1 MTKKQLIF
9 LLGGVFA
16 AYFALHVYGW
26 SFSNYLESVHRIS
39 PSTRGWLEFPRELPG
54 IIALFAVG
62 LLFFL
67 RENRIAALAVLLC
80 AIGLAALAIP
90 MLSSF
95 LTLAVV
101 WIVVISLGEHM
112 LMVVLDA
119 TVIHNS
125 KPENRS
131 VRMGQ
136 MRAFMTAAGLAGSFY
151 LWLGWYDSKSAFS
164 TIFWVSAAACFISMI
179 FFLGMHGQSYPEH
192 RSIKERFIFKKR
204 YRKYYLLEVFFGAR
218 KQIFIT
224 FGFWVLVY
232 TLGKSPEYIGKIMI
246 IAGIGGIFF
255 KPFVGKL
262 VQLYG
267 ERIVLSL
274 DAVVLVVIC
283 VLYAFALNWFD
294 RDTAT
299 MVISGCFIVDSMLF
313 AIGVARSNYIARIAE
328 KKEHIT
334 PSLYTGMAI
343 NHVTSILCGVGGGL
357 LWAATG
363 THVWTFLAAGLFGVC
378 SGLTALTI
386 RN

>member
-26 SFSNYLESVHRIS
+26 SFSNYLETVHKIS
-39 PSTRGWLEFPRELPG
+39 PGARGWLEFPRELPG

-62 LLFFL
+62 LLYFL
-67 RENRIAALAVLLC
+67 RENRIAALSVLLC
-80 AIGLAALAIP
+80 SIGMAALAIP
-90 MLSSF
+90 ALSS
-95 LTLAVV
+95 LLVLAVV

-119 TVIHNS
+119 AVIHNS

-136 MRAFMTAAGLAGSFY
+136 MRAFVTASGLAGSLY
-151 LWLGWYDSKSAFS
+151 LWLGWYNSESAFS
-164 TIFWVSAAACFISMI
+164 TVFGVAAGACFFATLLLFWMK
-179 FFLGMHGQSYPEH
+179 GDSYPEH
-192 RSIKERFIFKKR
+192 LSIRDRFIFKKR
-204 YRKYYLLEVFFGAR
+204 YGKYYLLEVFFGAR

-246 IAGIGGIFF
+246 VAGIGGVFF

-262 VQLYG
+262 VQIFG
-267 ERIVLSL
+267 ERIVLSI
-274 DAVVLVVIC
+274 DAVILVAVC
-283 VLYAFALNWFD
+283 VLYAFSLSWFD
-294 RDTAT
+294 HDTAT
-299 MVISGCFIVDSMLF
+299 LVISGCFVVDSMLF
-313 AIGVARSNYIARIAE
+313 AFGVARSNYIARIAE

-343 NHVTSILCGVGGGL
+343 NHVTSIVGGVGGGL
-357 LWAATG
+357 LWTATG
-363 THVWTFLAAGLFGVC
+363 TYIWTFLAAAVFGIC
-378 SGLTALTI
+378 SGITALTI
-386 RN
+386 KD